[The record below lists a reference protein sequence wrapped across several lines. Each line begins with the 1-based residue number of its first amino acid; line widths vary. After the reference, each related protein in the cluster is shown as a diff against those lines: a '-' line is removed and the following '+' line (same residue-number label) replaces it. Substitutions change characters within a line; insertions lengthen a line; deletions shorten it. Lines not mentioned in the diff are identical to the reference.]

1 MNLFTVKLISS
12 KIHQISSKL
21 QNFEV
26 THKTLS
32 LTSNWKCLPQ
42 IFFQVKFDNFELNW
56 FFSSNP
62 QPDLIYL
69 KFLQIYVIFSFE
81 VNKCQ
86 FSSKLQYFDVNHK
99 SHLFTSNCKCLPQIN
114 FQVNNNNFE
123 VNSIFWITH
132 NLTQFTSI
140 FYNFT
145 LKNPKP

>member
-86 FSSKLQYFDVNHK
+86 FSSKLQYFDVNHNT
-99 SHLFTSNCKCLPQIN
+99 SHLQQIYISCKSVHFRVQHIISIKLQLKRIYLKFWQIYLILS
-114 FQVNNNNFE
+114 FE
-123 VNSIFWITH
+123 VNNH
-132 NLTQFTSI
+132 
-140 FYNFT
+140 
-145 LKNPKP
+145 